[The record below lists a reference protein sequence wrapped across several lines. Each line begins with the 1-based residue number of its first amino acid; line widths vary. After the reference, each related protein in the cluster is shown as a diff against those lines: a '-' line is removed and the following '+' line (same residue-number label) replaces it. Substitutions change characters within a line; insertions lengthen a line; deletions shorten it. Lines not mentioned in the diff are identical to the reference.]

1 MLLWF
6 LYITQ
11 ISAKLTLGLALLVL
25 ITFLLWIIFFT
36 KKTGAKH
43 MNRFLNSYAL
53 GEIDQ
58 YDLKELKRDL
68 EEFKKRKK
76 RTIEPKPKT
85 EQL

>member
-43 MNRFLNSYAL
+43 MNRFLNSYAR

-58 YDLKELKRDL
+58 QDFKELKRDL
-68 EEFKKRKK
+68 EEFKKRRN
-76 RTIEPKPKT
+76 RTDGPKLKM
-85 EQL
+85 E